1 MGKQNSAMRSPVDV
15 VKATVKNT
23 EGERSQL
30 GGKQHVENKQSTK
43 DVAYPLLSTAEEL
56 EVEAQNFKPLTRQEA
71 EVMRRQIKPVSMI
84 RVLTAQAVAGI
95 LVAVIFWVV
104 AGQNS
109 AGWSAL
115 YGALAVV
122 TPAAIF
128 ARGLFRQNS
137 APNAGSAL
145 VGFFVWELV
154 KIGVTVAMLLLAPRL
169 VAHLS
174 WLALLTGFVVTM
186 KVYWLAMWLQAA
198 HSKSVEKI

>member
-1 MGKQNSAMRSPVDV
+1 MSSPVDV
-15 VKATVKNT
+15 VKNT
-23 EGERSQL
+23 EGKRSQL
-30 GGKQHVENKQSTK
+30 GGKQHFENNQNTR
-43 DVAYPLLSTAEEL
+43 DVACLSLSTAEEL

-71 EVMRRQIKPVSMI
+71 EIMRRQIKPVSMI

-95 LVAVIFWVV
+95 LVTVIFWVV
-104 AGQNS
+104 AGQSS

-122 TPAAIF
+122 IPAAIF
-128 ARGLFRQNS
+128 ARGLFRQNF
-137 APNAGSAL
+137 APDAGSAL

-154 KIGVTVAMLLLAPRL
+154 KIGVTVAMLLMAPRL
-169 VAHLS
+169 VVNLS
-174 WLALLTGFVVTM
+174 WLALLAGFVVTM